1 MRKYVAEF
9 VGTLL
14 LVFFAVGS
22 AVAGRI
28 EIGVVGVALA
38 FGLVLLALMYA
49 IGPVSGC
56 HVNPAVTLGMV
67 LARRIDGKAGLF
79 YVTAQLLGGIA
90 GAALLKLITSVG
102 DVVDQTGNF
111 GADAYGTGAG
121 INGPGAFLLE
131 IVLTLLLVF
140 VVLLMT
146 GRAAA
151 PGFAGLAIGFTLT
164 VVHLVGI
171 PLDGTSVNP
180 ARALGPAIFSG
191 THALSQVWLFIL
203 APLVGG
209 VVAAVLWPV
218 LRAAQDTPRT
228 GLAAEVSVT
237 ATERAV
243 SEAGT
248 SAEHDVKGSAEPPG
262 RTETGRRGERHEGR

>member
-22 AVAGRI
+22 AIAGLNT
-28 EIGVVGVALA
+28 IGVVGVAFA

-49 IGPVSGC
+49 VGPVSGC
-56 HVNPAVTLGMV
+56 HVNPAVTLGML
-67 LARRIDGKAGLF
+67 LARRISVLSAVG
-79 YVTAQLLGGIA
+79 YVLAQLAGGIA

-102 DVVDQTGNF
+102 DVTDQTGNF
-111 GADAYGTGAG
+111 GADAYGVGAG
-121 INGPGAFLLE
+121 INGAGAFLLE
-131 IVLTLLLVF
+131 IVLTMLLVF
-140 VVLLMT
+140 VVLMMT
-146 GRAAA
+146 GKAAA

-191 THALSQVWLFIL
+191 THALGQVWLFIV

-209 VVAAVLWPV
+209 VLAALLWPL
-218 LRAAQDTPRT
+218 LRTSQDTPRT

-237 ATERAV
+237 STERAV
-243 SEAGT
+243 SQSR
-248 SAEHDVKGSAEPPG
+248 SAEHDVKEEG
-262 RTETGRRGERHEGR
+262 RSREETDTGRQGGQPPA